1 MANKIEWKLKIIPIN
16 ISTFEASIVATR
28 TETDETDLQNPVV
41 VSVDM
46 YRVPRAKI
54 QTQTQQLAVAQEILA
69 KRQTEK
75 DANIIIQNFVS
86 ELKASGKQY
95 LEANDNG

>member
-1 MANKIEWKLKIIPIN
+1 MVSSFIKSSFCNVT
-16 ISTFEASIVATR
+16 STFEASITATR
-28 TETDETDLQNPVV
+28 TETDETDPQNPVIISTDV
-41 VSVDM
+41 YSVS
-46 YRVPRAKI
+46 RAPI
-54 QTQTQQLAVAQEILA
+54 ETTQQQLAVAQEILA

-86 ELKASGKQY
+86 ALKASGKQY